1 MIRKNIYSRIT
12 ESIIKAH
19 HDNNLDTA
27 MEDGHEMEN
36 MGKKIVAI
44 ITADPDQDLDWESEY
59 EPFGATELTAD
70 DEAECCEH
78 EGIEHDTCPSCGTDV
93 DGHIV
98 SDDEDDD
105 SEEND
110 DMEDI
115 MIGGGFESEDEGDEY
130 EDMDV
135 KDILVDILHELKGE
149 EGETE
154 DEGAFETADENPMFG
169 GSSDDEE
176 SDDDEDEDYD
186 SMLGDNGSSEWETSD
201 DEDDDY
207 EDEDDYDYDE
217 EEDFETPTQE
227 VDEAMF
233 DAPDQPGFKDA
244 EVKQSQEQEEDEV
257 YIFDALDNI

>member
-12 ESIIKAH
+12 ESIVNAY
-19 HDNNLDTA
+19 HDNNLDSA
-27 MEDGHEMEN
+27 MDDGHEMEN

-59 EPFGATELTAD
+59 EPFGREELTAD

-105 SEEND
+105 TEEND

-135 KDILVDILHELKGE
+135 KDILVDILQELKGE
-149 EGETE
+149 DSE
-154 DEGAFETADENPMFG
+154 DEGAFETSDENPMFG
-169 GSSDDEE
+169 GSEE
-176 SDDDEDEDYD
+176 
-186 SMLGDNGSSEWETSD
+186 SD
-201 DEDDDY
+201 DEDDY
-207 EDEDDYDYDE
+207 EDDEDDADSMLAAQDDWYSEESNDDESDSEEEYDE
-217 EEDFETPTQE
+217 EEDFEGVADDEGLEQE
-227 VDEAMF
+227 DVDGMLTS
-233 DAPDQPGFKDA
+233 P
-244 EVKQSQEQEEDEV
+244 EQEEDEV
-257 YIFDALDNI
+257 EIFDCLDNA

>member
-12 ESIIKAH
+12 ESIVNAY

-27 MEDGHEMEN
+27 MDDGHEMEN

-44 ITADPDQDLDWESEY
+44 ITADPDEDLDWESEY
-59 EPFGATELTAD
+59 EPFGATELTSD

-78 EGIEHDTCPSCGTDV
+78 EGIEHDTCPSCGSDV

-105 SEEND
+105 TEEND

-115 MIGGGFESEDEGDEY
+115 MIGGGFETEDEGDDY

-149 EGETE
+149 DSEEGE
-154 DEGAFETADENPMFG
+154 DEGAFETSDENPMFG
-169 GSSDDEE
+169 GEVESDEDEDDDDEDDFNLEPQDDWSSEE
-176 SDDDEDEDYD
+176 SDDDDDTEEDYD
-186 SMLGDNGSSEWETSD
+186 
-201 DEDDDY
+201 DE
-207 EDEDDYDYDE
+207 EDEQSLADE
-217 EEDFETPTQE
+217 NGVETEEDYKKMLNP
-227 VDEAMF
+227 A
-233 DAPDQPGFKDA
+233 
-244 EVKQSQEQEEDEV
+244 EQEEDEV
-257 YIFDALDNI
+257 YTWDALDNA

>member
-19 HDNNLDTA
+19 HDTNLDTA

-59 EPFGATELTAD
+59 EPFGATELTSD
-70 DEAECCEH
+70 DEHEAMEH
-78 EGIEHDTCPSCGTDV
+78 EGMESDHELCPSCGYDV
-93 DGHIV
+93 DCEG
-98 SDDEDDD
+98 DQCEDD
-105 SEEND
+105 END

-135 KDILVDILHELKGE
+135 KDILVDILQELKGEDSE

-154 DEGAFETADENPMFG
+154 DEGAFETSDENPMFG

-176 SDDDEDEDYD
+176 DDYEDDEDEDAD
-186 SMLGDNGSSEWETSD
+186 SILSAQDDWSSEESD
-201 DEDDDY
+201 DEDETDK
-207 EDEDDYDYDE
+207 EYDE
-217 EEDFETPTQE
+217 EEDFEGVADDEGLEQEE
-227 VDEAMF
+227 VDGMLTS
-233 DAPDQPGFKDA
+233 P
-244 EVKQSQEQEEDEV
+244 EQEEDEV
-257 YIFDALDNI
+257 EIFDCLDNA

>member
-44 ITADPDQDLDWESEY
+44 ITADPDEDLDWESEY

-70 DEAECCEH
+70 DEHEAMEH
-78 EGIEHDTCPSCGTDV
+78 EGIESDHELCPSCGYDV
-93 DGHIV
+93 DCEG
-98 SDDEDDD
+98 DDCEDEDD
-105 SEEND
+105 D

-135 KDILVDILHELKGE
+135 KDILVDILQELKGE
-149 EGETE
+149 DSEEGES
-154 DEGAFETADENPMFG
+154 EGAFETSDENPMFG
-169 GSSDDEE
+169 GSSDDE
-176 SDDDEDEDYD
+176 SDDDDDDDEDYD

-201 DEDDDY
+201 DESDDD
-207 EDEDDYDYDE
+207 DSDDYDE
-217 EEDFETPTQE
+217 EEDFESPFDENQE

-233 DAPDQPGFKDA
+233 NRPTDGTL
-244 EVKQSQEQEEDEV
+244 SQEQEEDEV
-257 YIFDALDNI
+257 YVFDALDNA

>member
-12 ESIIKAH
+12 ESIVNAY

-27 MEDGHEMEN
+27 MDDGHEMEN

-78 EGIEHDTCPSCGTDV
+78 DTCPSCGTDV
-93 DGHIV
+93 DGYID

-135 KDILVDILHELKGE
+135 KDILVDILQELKGE
-149 EGETE
+149 DSEE
-154 DEGAFETADENPMFG
+154 EGAFETSDENPMFG
-169 GSSDDEE
+169 GESEDDSDDEE
-176 SDDDEDEDYD
+176 DEDDDEDYESMLSDSDDSEDSEETEEDYESLAD
-186 SMLGDNGSSEWETSD
+186 DNGVET
-201 DEDDDY
+201 EDY
-207 EDEDDYDYDE
+207 EGMM
-217 EEDFETPTQE
+217 
-227 VDEAMF
+227 A
-233 DAPDQPGFKDA
+233 AP
-244 EVKQSQEQEEDEV
+244 EQEEDEV
-257 YIFDALDNI
+257 YTWDSLDNA